1 MNKKIYNVFY
11 GLAIMSINN
20 MIPLGSK
27 EDLITIKCS
36 TVSKSSNSLIVGIA
50 KEIVALL
57 SLEESNEFKM
67 SCDVGGCQIVLEKI
81 YISIKYAFSGH

>member
-1 MNKKIYNVFY
+1 MNKKIYNVSY

-20 MIPLGSK
+20 MIPLVSK
-27 EDLITIKCS
+27 EDLITIKCR
-36 TVSKSSNSLIVGIA
+36 TVSKSSNSLIIGIA

-67 SCDVGGCQIVLEKI
+67 SCDVGRCQIVVEKI
-81 YISIKYAFSGH
+81 